1 MRSVPTRSPAID
13 HGIADADGGNE
24 KPAGR
29 RVFGSSIEPRRI
41 GAIT

>member
-1 MRSVPTRSPAID
+1 MRADPLARNRSR
-13 HGIADADGGNE
+13 IADADGGNE